1 MPAIR
6 RQLFL
11 PEIEKVS
18 EGLQRNQLIRKNF
31 CPILPGAEEGN
42 RSGRLPVQ
50 IQPVPFLHLVATQ
63 EPSFK
68 ATQCHHP
75 VQFRRIHGPVRV
87 FRHGYAVI
95 SLLVLPGSLG
105 AVPPQMHTENC
116 VLRIL
121 QESLFVAR

>member
-63 EPSFK
+63 E
-68 ATQCHHP
+68 
-75 VQFRRIHGPVRV
+75 
-87 FRHGYAVI
+87 
-95 SLLVLPGSLG
+95 LVERSW
-105 AVPPQMHTENC
+105 T
-116 VLRIL
+116 
-121 QESLFVAR
+121 SW